1 MVFYPITRQMPERKK
16 LNECP
21 AADAGTVSKI
31 ISSFGRLKNFLILFD
46 LILM

>member
-1 MVFYPITRQMPERKK
+1 MVFTRSHGRCQKEK